1 MEGAKVTVTHYIASF
16 TDKNGKKFHGEILWD
31 KYHQRQ
37 LRAYIAPHITDS
49 MVDYSIWEAKG
60 GTSRA
65 AMETLA
71 AKLKAKAKKLG
82 LTFVEERET
91 RFAPKA
97 ECLEL

>member
-1 MEGAKVTVTHYIASF
+1 M
-16 TDKNGKKFHGEILWD
+16 
-31 KYHQRQ
+31 
-37 LRAYIAPHITDS
+37 
-49 MVDYSIWEAKG
+49 DYSIWEAKG

-97 ECLEL
+97 E